1 MKWVADAARCAA
13 LTLQRFID
21 GKPRN
26 QYEQAV
32 FQAVRTVIITAFLK
46 PLRNTNA
53 TQGTQGT
60 S

>member
-1 MKWVADAARCAA
+1 MKWVARAAQAVVQ
-13 LTLQRFID
+13 TVQRFID